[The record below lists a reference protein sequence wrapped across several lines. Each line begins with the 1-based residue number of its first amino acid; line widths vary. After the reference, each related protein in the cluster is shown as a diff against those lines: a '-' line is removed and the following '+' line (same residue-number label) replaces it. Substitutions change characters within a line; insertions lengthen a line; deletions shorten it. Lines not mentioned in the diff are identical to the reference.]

1 MLAWTLV
8 WVAFATEVPYDGVDQ
23 DRDGSDLVDVDR
35 DGWAGVLAGG
45 PDCNDSDPTV
55 RPDAWDRYGDRV
67 DRDCDGWDGMVN
79 GPGASRA
86 IRRSAPIGLGALI
99 VVALGTIRRFTGR
112 S

>member
-55 RPDAWDRYGDRV
+55 RPLIASASLPRIDRTTHL
-67 DRDCDGWDGMVN
+67 
-79 GPGASRA
+79 
-86 IRRSAPIGLGALI
+86 SA
-99 VVALGTIRRFTGR
+99 R
-112 S
+112 